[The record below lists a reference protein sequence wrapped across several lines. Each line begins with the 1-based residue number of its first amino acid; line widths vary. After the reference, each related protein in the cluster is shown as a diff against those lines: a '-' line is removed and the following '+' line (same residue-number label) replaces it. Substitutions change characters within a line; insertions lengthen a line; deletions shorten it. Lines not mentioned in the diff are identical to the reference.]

1 MKSKVES
8 RIIFSREIVFF
19 LPVAFCGDR
28 ETVLSCSVSNKT
40 VHLFLIVFQLYSYKL
55 SHNHDVDKIM
65 IIFNLDQDKYVFIW
79 HSSSLNKLNA
89 EFSCDFYQRTI
100 NTFLQS

>member
-40 VHLFLIVFQLYSYKL
+40 VHLFLIVFQLYSYTV
-55 SHNHDVDKIM
+55 SDINFHIIMMM
-65 IIFNLDQDKYVFIW
+65 IIFNLDQAKYV
-79 HSSSLNKLNA
+79 
-89 EFSCDFYQRTI
+89 
-100 NTFLQS
+100 